1 MVRASFFILTIV
13 VSCLFSH
20 CGHTRPEGNIKKEKE
35 VLDKKT
41 LDTLKDK
48 LSGVKYAVFGL
59 TQEQEDFFNENAES
73 IEARILKGITSYLKD
88 DLGMEVLLT
97 RKEIQ
102 EAKKLGNISS
112 CDVTLVGYGVQGVKN
127 SSIVNGT
134 FSFTLSMK
142 FCDKSRYSF
151 ETKLSFNVL
160 TDYVALVRGA
170 CKSNLPLSRKYDEKK
185 KPTLPKGPFIISKRE
200 FEKYLDSNTSKKP
213 IEGIYQLVSSET
225 NSPKYKIGLYH
236 HNDTLKVVYFEQGIL
251 NRDWIEG
258 EIKGYLTST
267 KSGSDYIGQWIGVG
281 KIKYTALL
289 HFINNTSFEMSSSQ
303 LDGKDKYV
311 RIK

>member
-1 MVRASFFILTIV
+1 MVRASSFILTIL
-13 VSCLFSH
+13 VSFVLSCSG
-20 CGHTRPEGNIKKEKE
+20 CAQPEESIKKEKE

-59 TQEQEDFFNENAES
+59 TQEQEDFFNENDGS
-73 IEARILKGITSYLKD
+73 IEARILKGVSSYLKD
-88 DLGMEVLLT
+88 DLGMEVLVT

-102 EAKKLGNISS
+102 EVKKLGNISS
-112 CDVTLVGYGVQGVKN
+112 CDVTLVGYGVQDVKS
-127 SSIVNGT
+127 SSIVDGT
-134 FSFTLSMK
+134 FSFKFSMK
-142 FCDKSRYSF
+142 FCDESRYSF
-151 ETKLSFNVL
+151 ETKLSCNVL
-160 TDYVALVRGA
+160 TDYVGLIRGA
-170 CKSNLPLSRKYDEKK
+170 CKSNFPLSREYDEKK
-185 KPTLPKGPFIISKRE
+185 KPTLPKGPFIISQRD

-213 IEGIYQLVSSET
+213 MEGIYQLISSEN

-258 EIKGYLTST
+258 ETKGYLTRTESEA
-267 KSGSDYIGQWIGVG
+267 DYIGQWIGVG
-281 KIKYTALL
+281 KIKYTASL
-289 HFINNTSFEMSSSQ
+289 HFLNNISFEMSSSQ